1 MAEVSITYCKP
12 CGYLRRAEDA
22 AAELQKQLGIAATLV
37 PGKGG
42 IFQVQVDGKI
52 VARKAGSGI
61 SRTQRQK
68 IVASVADAVKPSA

>member
-1 MAEVSITYCKP
+1 MSEVSITYCKP

-42 IFQVQVDGKI
+42 IFQVEVGGKVVAKKRLWHFPDAKEI
-52 VARKAGSGI
+52 VAA
-61 SRTQRQK
+61 
-68 IVASVADAVKPSA
+68 VADAVKTSA

>member
-1 MAEVSITYCKP
+1 MSEVSITYCKP

-42 IFQVQVDGKI
+42 IFQVEVDGKI
-52 VARKAGSGI
+52 VAKKRLWHFPDAKE
-61 SRTQRQK
+61 
-68 IVASVADAVKPSA
+68 IVAAVGDAVKTGA

>member
-1 MAEVSITYCKP
+1 MPNVSITYCKP

-42 IFQVQVDGKI
+42 IFEVQVDGNVVAKKRLWHFPDAKEI
-52 VARKAGSGI
+52 VAAVAG
-61 SRTQRQK
+61 
-68 IVASVADAVKPSA
+68 AVNKSA

>member
-1 MAEVSITYCKP
+1 MSEVSITYCKP

-42 IFQVQVDGKI
+42 IFQVEVDGKV
-52 VARKAGSGI
+52 VARKRLWHFPDA
-61 SRTQRQK
+61 K
-68 IVASVADAVKPSA
+68 EIVAAVGDAVKTGA

>member
-1 MAEVSITYCKP
+1 MTEVSITYCKP

-42 IFQVQVDGKI
+42 IFQVQVDGKVVAKKRLWHFPDAKEI
-52 VARKAGSGI
+52 VEA
-61 SRTQRQK
+61 
-68 IVASVADAVKPSA
+68 VADAVKTGA

>member
-1 MAEVSITYCKP
+1 MPEVSITYCKP

-22 AAELQKQLGIAATLV
+22 AAELQKQLGIDATLV

-52 VARKAGSGI
+52 VARK
-61 SRTQRQK
+61 RLWHFPDTK
-68 IVASVADAVKPSA
+68 EIVAAVADAVKTSV

>member
-1 MAEVSITYCKP
+1 MSEVSITYCKP

-42 IFQVQVDGKI
+42 IFQVQVDGK
-52 VARKAGSGI
+52 V
-61 SRTQRQK
+61 
-68 IVASVADAVKPSA
+68 VASKRLWHFPDAKEIVTAVADAVKTRA